1 MPQVNFTSALKRFY
15 PKLDKQIVAG
25 ETVAELLNT
34 LDDRFP
40 GLKDYVVDERGQL
53 RQHVNIY
60 IGDQLV
66 QDTETLKDQVKE
78 TDEIL
83 IFQALSGG

>member
-1 MPQVNFTSALKRFY
+1 MPKVNFTSALKRFY
-15 PKLDKQIVAG
+15 PDLGSQTTSG
-25 ETVAELLNT
+25 NTVAEV
-34 LDDRFP
+34 LDELESRFP
-40 GLKDYVVDERGQL
+40 GLKDYLLDERGKL

-66 QDTETLKDQVKE
+66 QDEETLADSVAE
-78 TDEIL
+78 SDEIL